1 MQKLSAGLLALAM
14 LTGPALAQEP
24 LTFAGV
30 DADANGEL
38 SFAELQ
44 AVWPDLTDAEF
55 QQADADQ
62 SGGLSP
68 NELDSLQPSSLK
80 APEG

>member
-24 LTFAGV
+24 LT
-30 DADANGEL
+30 
-38 SFAELQ
+38 FAELQ

-68 NELDSLQPSSLK
+68 IELDSLQPSSLK